1 MSNVNYPEQSK
12 PHEAFKVYKVLDC
25 GFVRLV
31 DCMPS
36 PTDPHSI
43 SADAAIVQAARVSY
57 GQGTKSVSEDKSL
70 ITYLIKHK
78 HCYHPDME
86 VLTSDGWKKWKECR
100 DKEEFVVPHF
110 YESNIEGK
118 IETKFDRFSFEKL
131 DVKSFD
137 CNEPL
142 ISFKSSKMSFNVTS
156 EHKMFFKEKYKNN
169 YKLIKINEMKKWGHF
184 FPLLKCN
191 IDKDNLEESNDYN
204 MMKFIGFYLGDG
216 SSGSKNTVCFHIKK
230 QRKIEYLTKILEK
243 LNFKYSEKI
252 NKNKTHTFYIKC
264 KEYIDKYIDFE
275 LKAKDKKLKCKVNE
289 LTDIERH
296 GILDGLIN
304 SDGHINNKK
313 NRIEFS
319 TKSKELND
327 LFNTLCS
334 LEGMDAHYNKINNKM
349 FRSYCYN
356 NSSNT
361 TLEAR
366 PKYFSDTEVYKGKVF
381 CATTSSGLLIVRG
394 SSNEFSFICG
404 NTSPLEMIEFKFH
417 CRMPIFVARQW
428 IRHRTANVN
437 EYSARYSEVQDMSY
451 LPEEFVIMGQGV
463 SNKQGSEGELNSNTK
478 YEFIK
483 SLESLS
489 IKAYHEY
496 KKALENGIARE
507 TARMLLP
514 VSYYTEWYW
523 KIDLHNLFHF
533 IRLRNDSHAQYEI
546 RVYAEA
552 MYDIVKKIAP
562 IASDAF
568 ESFVRNSVSVSSLEK
583 ECLRLIVND
592 GLKIEES
599 IEIISNKYN
608 MTKRKTKELKDII
621 ENILIE
627 NK

>member
-70 ITYLIKHK
+70 ITYLIKH
-78 HCYHPDME
+78 YH
-86 VLTSDGWKKWKECR
+86 
-100 DKEEFVVPHF
+100 
-110 YESNIEGK
+110 
-118 IETKFDRFSFEKL
+118 
-131 DVKSFD
+131 
-137 CNEPL
+137 
-142 ISFKSSKMSFNVTS
+142 
-156 EHKMFFKEKYKNN
+156 
-169 YKLIKINEMKKWGHF
+169 
-184 FPLLKCN
+184 
-191 IDKDNLEESNDYN
+191 
-204 MMKFIGFYLGDG
+204 
-216 SSGSKNTVCFHIKK
+216 
-230 QRKIEYLTKILEK
+230 
-243 LNFKYSEKI
+243 
-252 NKNKTHTFYIKC
+252 
-264 KEYIDKYIDFE
+264 
-275 LKAKDKKLKCKVNE
+275 
-289 LTDIERH
+289 
-296 GILDGLIN
+296 
-304 SDGHINNKK
+304 
-313 NRIEFS
+313 
-319 TKSKELND
+319 
-327 LFNTLCS
+327 
-334 LEGMDAHYNKINNKM
+334 
-349 FRSYCYN
+349 
-356 NSSNT
+356 
-361 TLEAR
+361 
-366 PKYFSDTEVYKGKVF
+366 
-381 CATTSSGLLIVRG
+381 
-394 SSNEFSFICG
+394 
-404 NTSPLEMIEFKFH
+404 TSPLEMIEFKFH

-507 TARMLLP
+507 TARMILP

-608 MTKRKTKELKDII
+608 MTKRKAKELKDII